1 MLFLIIAVIMSYLSV
16 LLFYFIFPI
25 SLHAFYLLIVR
36 KYSTIII
43 INSNINIK
51 PLFKK
56 ELIYSIDDMKSISK
70 TNKFS
75 INQHILE
82 LNNGDK
88 FYFQSGYFKGIADLF
103 ISKGDSLTDN
113 YLNEK
118 IMDNTFNFIGN
129 IPPCSRSGY
138 RINFRKHLVA

>member
-1 MLFLIIAVIMSYLSV
+1 MEKIIIGSSFKFKNIIQLMLFLIIAVIMSCLSI
-16 LLFYFIFPI
+16 LLFCFVFPI
-25 SLHAFYLLIVR
+25 SLYAFYLLIVR

-43 INSNINIK
+43 IDSNVNIK

-75 INQHILE
+75 INQYILE

-88 FYFQSGYFKGIADLF
+88 FYFQSGYFKGLADLF
-103 ISKGDSLTDN
+103 TSKGDSLTDN

-118 IMDNTFNFIGN
+118 IMKIKGN
-129 IPPCSRSGY
+129 G
-138 RINFRKHLVA
+138 